1 MQVNGESEL
10 TFDDAQ
16 DSDRDERATQAAA
29 ASPYASGGGG
39 VTFERSV
46 AARYLAHLLVGDAAR
61 EIGSGRHV
69 VAVKFQQ
76 APEHPVDDLVIEA
89 AHDGET
95 APSLLLELAVRR
107 RVNLIVS
114 DQRTRQLFQQFVG
127 SLSAVP
133 EGDIERCLGLVV
145 GGWQQQ
151 ASQLGELCDI
161 ARCQLDALGF
171 FDLVRTPSRFST
183 EIRNRLDQI
192 ERLVA
197 QAMEDVGGDTPD
209 TRSVQQCTW
218 ELLSRLWVLMPRLES
233 PDETDWSVV
242 ESSLVPVARGNDVES
257 ASRLRDRL
265 LVLASTYS
273 PRAAR
278 INLSLLRRDA
288 HDLVDDDARRHARGW
303 AVLDHLHDRAL
314 ATVRHD
320 AVDADGQRSI
330 HLRRMDATAALAAIV
345 NSSKSAVV
353 CGDSGVGKSAMA
365 LRGAVTAADSVEVQ
379 ALCVNLRQLPVLTV
393 DFETELGCPLSELL
407 SELSAPR
414 RLLVIDGAD
423 AAPEGRQDALCYLL
437 DAARRSEVAVIAVTA
452 DQVKQVVLDLV
463 RERFGAD
470 VSEFEVPPLAD
481 SEIGELV
488 ASFPEFAKL
497 NSEERSRDVLRRL
510 VVVDLLARSGL
521 RGVPLTDT
529 DVMNEVWSGLVRRR
543 ERTDRGSPD
552 ARELAMLGLADLDL
566 CGGDRLR
573 VLSGLDL
580 DALDGLRRDGLL
592 RTSPEVRSTVGPVFA
607 HDEVRR
613 YAIARRLLSHSDLT
627 APLLEAGV
635 PRWCL
640 GAAKLACQA
649 RLAESE
655 SASHPVNGRFA
666 TLQRCFDALADM
678 GHGARW
684 RDVPGEALLA
694 LASPGVILAD
704 AWPDLRYADGG
715 GLGRL
720 ERLVNQR
727 LRRSDGFV
735 GVSSI
740 EPIAERLLDEATPWR
755 LGTHAVELLRDWL
768 HSLIIA
774 EVAAG
779 HPLRVR
785 LGELLVAECAAGD
798 RRLTERQEQQAAAWA
813 DRTPAEVEQQRLRLE
828 RIRPLMLPLGST
840 GPERR
845 QRPTVPPEITDEVV
859 IELLALLGP
868 DLREDGAQ
876 VLRRVGRDAPDR
888 LAPAL
893 EELLTGRALAA
904 HGQGLLAELTEAYY
918 LDDDYGDEVPWDSM
932 HDGIRGH
939 QIRRSSLFDLCAWY
953 RGPFAALLLTDFASG
968 VAVLNRLLNHAAR
981 VRVLS
986 LARIRREP
994 WLPVREDILSQ
1005 HRLQMDITGTPKSYI
1020 GDAHVWCWY
1029 RGHMAA
1035 VGPYPCMSAL
1045 QALEYVCDQFIKAGA
1060 RVGDL
1065 VPLLLEDC
1073 ENLAMVGAVFGLL
1086 VRHLEAADRLLDP
1099 FLTQPAIW
1107 RYESF
1112 RLASESRHRTGESDA
1127 LIAPE
1132 RRTWLPR
1139 RVAMTLVLG
1148 ADEERAAELRSV
1160 GDQLV
1165 ENARREFS
1173 STRSTNHDGDEQAA
1187 NDSFADQLTTVRNWA
1202 SALDRSTYRLESVP
1216 GGYQISAEPPPDV
1229 AEALKD
1235 SAEDLE
1241 RMENEARLKLR
1252 YYGLFAEKST
1262 SSLSSEDL
1270 DADLATA
1277 QRLLELPSRLGPSF
1291 RWEAAALVAAAALHA
1306 QLTRSV
1312 DLAEDSLAFAAEI
1325 VVGVVDDP
1333 ASRQPFD
1340 SEQSIFGYGADR
1352 SAARALPLLLL
1363 PAAAPIRSLLSDSIG
1378 RPAYEHLVHCG
1389 LSLARSLPNEV
1400 RMQLARGLDHLWEA
1414 PCAADDRCHH
1424 VDGWR
1429 IATETVR
1436 DSVAGAWNPD
1446 TGNRELVVLGDPLD
1460 RSLAN
1465 ADSRSLRAS
1474 RLDAAIRACAPAA
1487 IADVCI
1493 SERARALL
1501 RTLFAAQRRAL
1512 LSHPRDNTANGD
1524 SVTVYEDLD
1533 GRSTHTLVTARALLT
1548 LDPGEREPLLDECI
1562 VEYTRSPRHLSKL
1575 LKAIAAAGE
1584 ETADRAA
1591 AARSLW
1597 PHVIRRVLEM
1607 HSAGHDLSSDW
1618 RYGSSAL
1625 NALIPTSA
1633 TDTEYLYREVSDEP
1647 IVWWRPSDL
1656 QDDIDRILATGDA
1669 SPMCPGMLVAF
1680 LGSLS
1685 FEDQARLGLP
1695 WIGPLVRSDPGNV
1708 RSYSQ
1713 ELCSWLPEI
1722 QSAAVAVGMQ
1732 SEWQAIVDDLV
1743 VAGDANLAPYS
1754 A

>member
-1 MQVNGESEL
+1 MNDESEL
-10 TFDDAQ
+10 TLDDAQ
-16 DSDRDERATQAAA
+16 DSDRDERTAPASAT
-29 ASPYASGGGG
+29 SPYASGGGG

-46 AARYLAHLLVGDAAR
+46 AARYLANLLVGDAAA
-61 EIGSGRHV
+61 EIGNGRHV

-76 APEHPVDDLVIEA
+76 APVHPVDDLVIEA

-95 APSLLLELAVRR
+95 APSLVLELAVRR
-107 RVNLIVS
+107 RVNLVVS
-114 DQRTRQLFQQFVG
+114 DPRTRQMFHQFVG
-127 SLSAVP
+127 SLTAAP
-133 EGDIERCLGLVV
+133 EGDVEQRLGLVV
-145 GGWQQQ
+145 AGWQQQ

-171 FDLVRTPSRFST
+171 FDLVRTPGRFST

-197 QAMEDVGGDTPD
+197 RAMEDLGGATPE
-209 TRSVQQCTW
+209 TRSVQQRTW
-218 ELLSRLWVLMPRLES
+218 ELLSRLWVLMPRLEP
-233 PDETDWSVV
+233 PDEMDWSAVAD
-242 ESSLVPVARGNDVES
+242 SLVHVARGND
-257 ASRLRDRL
+257 ASGASLLRDRL
-265 LVLASTYS
+265 VVLASTYA
-273 PRAAR
+273 PLAAR
-278 INLSLLRRDA
+278 INLSLLRRDT
-288 HDLVDDDARRHARGW
+288 HDLIDDVARRHARGW
-303 AVLDHLHDRAL
+303 QMLNHLHDRAL
-314 ATVRHD
+314 ETVRD
-320 AVDADGQRSI
+320 DIVDGEGNRGL
-330 HLRRMDATAALAAIV
+330 HLRRLDVTTALAETLNNA
-345 NSSKSAVV
+345 KSVIV
-353 CGDSGVGKSAMA
+353 CGDSGVGKSAMV
-365 LRGAVTAADSVEVQ
+365 LRTVVSAAAESAEVQ
-379 ALCVNLRQLPVLTV
+379 ALCINLRQVPTLTV
-393 DFETELGCPLSELL
+393 EFESELGCPMSELL
-407 SELSAPR
+407 GELSAPR

-437 DAARRSEVAVIAVTA
+437 DAAHRSEVAVIAVTA
-452 DQVKQVVLDLV
+452 DQIKQIVLDLV
-463 RERFGAD
+463 RGRFGAD

-481 SEIGELV
+481 SEIDELV

-529 DVMNEVWSGLVRRR
+529 DVMNEVWNGLIRRR

-566 CGGDRLR
+566 RSGDRLS
-573 VLSGLDL
+573 VLSGLDV

-592 RTSPEVRSTVGPVFA
+592 RTSSENRSTVGPVFA

-655 SASHPVNGRFA
+655 SASYPVNGRFA
-666 TLQRCFDALADM
+666 ELQRCFDALADK

-684 RDVPGEALLA
+684 RDIPGEALLA
-694 LASPGVILAD
+694 LASPGAILAD
-704 AWPDLRYADGG
+704 AWPELRHPDGG

-720 ERLVNQR
+720 ARLVNQR

-735 GVSSI
+735 GISSI

-774 EVAAG
+774 EVGTG
-779 HPLRVR
+779 HSLRVR
-785 LGELLVAECAAGD
+785 LRELLVAECMAGD
-798 RRLTERQEQQAAAWA
+798 RRLAERQEQQAAALA
-813 DRTPAEVEQQRLRLE
+813 NRTPAEVEQQRLRLE
-828 RIRPLMLPLGST
+828 RIRPLMFPLGST

-845 QRPTVPPEITDEVV
+845 QRPTMPPEITDEAV

-876 VLRRVGRDAPDR
+876 ALRRVGRDAPDR

-939 QIRRSSLFDLCAWY
+939 QIRMSSLFDFCAWY

-994 WLPVREDILSQ
+994 WPPVREDILSQ
-1005 HRLQMDITGTPKSYI
+1005 HQLQMDITGTPKSYI

-1045 QALEYVCDQFIKAGA
+1045 QALEHACDQFIKAGA
-1060 RVGDL
+1060 RVGDI
-1065 VPLLLEDC
+1065 VPLLLKDC

-1107 RYESF
+1107 RYESS

-1127 LIAPE
+1127 LVAPE

-1139 RVAMTLVLG
+1139 QVAMTLVLG

-1160 GDQLV
+1160 GDKLV

-1173 STRSTNHDGDEQAA
+1173 STRSTNPDGDEQAA
-1187 NDSFADQLTTVRNWA
+1187 RDALAEQLITVRNWA
-1202 SALDRSTYRLESVP
+1202 SALDRSTYRVESVP

-1241 RMENEARLKLR
+1241 RMEDEARLKLR
-1252 YYGLFAEKST
+1252 YYGLFAEQST

-1277 QRLLELPSRLGPSF
+1277 QRLLERPSRLGPSF

-1312 DLAEDSLAFAAEI
+1312 DLAGDSLAFAAEI

-1333 ASRQPFD
+1333 ASRPPFD

-1465 ADSRSLRAS
+1465 TDSRSLRVS

-1548 LDPGEREPLLDECI
+1548 LDPGEREPLLDEYI

-1607 HSAGHDLSSDW
+1607 HSAGRDLSSDW

-1625 NALIPTSA
+1625 DALIPTSA
-1633 TDTEYLYREVSDEP
+1633 TETEYLYREVSDEP
-1647 IVWWRPSDL
+1647 IAWWRPSDL
-1656 QDDIDRILATGDA
+1656 QDDIDRILATGDT
-1669 SPMCPGMLVAF
+1669 SPMCPGKLVAF

-1685 FEDQARLGLP
+1685 SEDQARLGLP
-1695 WIGPLVRSDPGNV
+1695 WIGPLVRSDPRNV
-1708 RSYSQ
+1708 LNYSL
-1713 ELCSWLPEI
+1713 ELRSWLPEI
-1722 QSAAVAVGMQ
+1722 QPAAVAVGMQ
-1732 SEWQAIVDDLV
+1732 TEWQAIVDDLV
-1743 VAGDANLAPYS
+1743 VAGDAHLAPYS

>member
-1 MQVNGESEL
+1 MNDESDL
-10 TFDDAQ
+10 TLDDAE
-16 DSDRDERATQAAA
+16 DSDRDERVTPAVV

-46 AARYLAHLLVGDAAR
+46 AARYLAHLLVGDAAT
-61 EIGSGRHV
+61 EIGDGRHV
-69 VAVKFQQ
+69 AAVKFQQ
-76 APEHPVDDLVIEA
+76 APEHPVDDLVIETA
-89 AHDGET
+89 RDGET
-95 APSLLLELAVRR
+95 APSLVLELAVRR

-114 DQRTRQLFQQFVG
+114 DPRTRQLFQQFVG
-127 SLSAVP
+127 SLTAAP
-133 EGDIERCLGLVV
+133 DGDIEQRLGLVV
-145 GGWQQQ
+145 AGRQEH
-151 ASQLGELCDI
+151 ASQLGHLCDV

-171 FDLVRTPSRFST
+171 FDLVQTPGRFSIK
-183 EIRNRLDQI
+183 IRNRLDQI

-197 QAMEDVGGDTPD
+197 RAMEDLGGDTPD
-209 TRSVQQCTW
+209 TRSVHQRTW
-218 ELLSRLWVLMPRLES
+218 EMLSRLFVLMPHLES

-242 ESSLVPVARGNDVES
+242 ESSLVPVARGNDADG

-265 LVLASTYS
+265 LVLASSYS

-288 HDLVDDDARRHARGW
+288 HDLLDDDARRHARGW
-303 AVLDHLHDRAL
+303 AVLEHLHDRAL
-314 ATVRHD
+314 AMARHD
-320 AVDADGQRSI
+320 IVDADGHRSI
-330 HLRRMDATAALAAIV
+330 HLRRMDATAALAAIM
-345 NSSKSAVV
+345 NNSKSAVV

-365 LRGAVTAADSVEVQ
+365 LRAAVAEADSVEVQ
-379 ALCVNLRQLPVLTV
+379 ALCMNLRQLPVLTV
-393 DFETELGCPLSELL
+393 DFETELGCPLSDLL

-423 AAPEGRQDALCYLL
+423 AALEGRQDALCYLL
-437 DAARRSEVAVIAVTA
+437 DAAHRSEVMVIAVAA
-452 DQVKQVVLDLV
+452 DDVKQVVFDLL
-463 RERFGAD
+463 RERFGTD
-470 VSEFEVPPLAD
+470 VLEFEVPPLAD
-481 SEIGELV
+481 SEIDELV
-488 ASFPEFAKL
+488 ASFPEFAKV

-510 VVVDLLARSGL
+510 VVVDLLVRSGL

-529 DVMNEVWSGLVRRR
+529 DVMNEVWNGLVRRR
-543 ERTDRGSPD
+543 EQTDRGSPD

-566 CGGDRLR
+566 RGGDRLR
-573 VLSGLDL
+573 VLSNLDI
-580 DALDGLRRDGLL
+580 DALGGLRRDGLI
-592 RTSPEVRSTVGPVFA
+592 RTSSEGRSTVGPVFA

-613 YAIARRLLSHSDLT
+613 YAIARRLLSRSDLT

-649 RLAESE
+649 QLAESE

-666 TLQRCFDALADM
+666 ELQDCFDALADN

-694 LASPGVILAD
+694 LANPGAILAD
-704 AWPDLRYADGG
+704 AWPELRHADGG
-715 GLGRL
+715 GLSRL

-735 GVSSI
+735 SVSSI

-755 LGTHAVELLRDWL
+755 LGTHAVALLRDWL

-774 EVAAG
+774 EVGAG
-779 HPLRVR
+779 HPLRVKLR
-785 LGELLVAECAAGD
+785 ESLVAECAAGD
-798 RRLTERQEQQAAAWA
+798 RRLTERQEQQAAVLAN
-813 DRTPAEVEQQRLRLE
+813 RTPAEVEQQRLRLE
-828 RIRPLMLPLGST
+828 RNRPLMSSLGWD

-845 QRPTVPPEITDEVV
+845 QRPTVPPEITDEAG

-868 DLREDGAQ
+868 DLGEDGAQ
-876 VLRRVGRDAPDR
+876 ILRRVARDAPEH

-893 EELLTGRALAA
+893 EEVLTGRALAA
-904 HGQGLLAELTEAYY
+904 HRQGLLAELTEAYY
-918 LDDDYGDEVPWDSM
+918 LNDDYGDEVPWHSM
-932 HDGIRGH
+932 YDGIRGH
-939 QIRRSSLFDLCAWY
+939 QIRRSNLFEFCAWY
-953 RGPFAALLLTDFASG
+953 RGPFAALLLTDFPSG

-981 VRVLS
+981 VRVQS
-986 LARIRREP
+986 LARTEREP
-994 WLPVREDILSQ
+994 WLPVREDILRQ
-1005 HRLQMDITGTPKSYI
+1005 HQLQMDITGTPKSYI

-1045 QALEYVCDQFIKAGA
+1045 QALEHACDQLIKAGV
-1060 RVGDL
+1060 RVGDI
-1065 VPLLLEDC
+1065 VPLLLKDC

-1107 RYESF
+1107 KYESS
-1112 RLASESRHRTGESDA
+1112 RLASESRHRTGGSDA

-1139 RVAMTLVLG
+1139 QVAMTLVLR
-1148 ADEERAAELRSV
+1148 ADEERSAELRSV
-1160 GDQLV
+1160 GNKLV

-1173 STRSTNHDGDEQAA
+1173 STRSTNQHADEQAA
-1187 NDSFADQLTTVRNWA
+1187 EEAFSDQLITVRNWA
-1202 SALDRSTYRLESVP
+1202 SALDRSKYRLESVP
-1216 GGYQISAEPPPDV
+1216 GGYQISTEPPPEV
-1229 AEALKD
+1229 AEALKHG
-1235 SAEDLE
+1235 AEDLE
-1241 RMENEARLKLR
+1241 RMEDEARLKLR

-1262 SSLSSEDL
+1262 RSFSSEDL

-1277 QRLLELPSRLGPSF
+1277 QRLLERPSRLGASF
-1291 RWEAAALVAAAALHA
+1291 RWEAPALVAAAALHA
-1306 QLTRSV
+1306 QLTLSV
-1312 DLAEDSLAFAAEI
+1312 DLAEDSLAFAAET

-1333 ASRQPFD
+1333 ASRPPFE
-1340 SEQSIFGYGADR
+1340 SEQSFFGYGADR

-1363 PAAAPIRSLLSDSIG
+1363 PAAAPIRSLLSESTG
-1378 RPAYEHLVHCG
+1378 LPAYEHLVHCG

-1400 RMQLARGLDHLWEA
+1400 RMQLARGLDHLWEE
-1414 PCAADDRCHH
+1414 PCAADSRCHH

-1436 DSVAGAWNPD
+1436 DSLLGAWSPD
-1446 TGNRELVVLGDPLD
+1446 TGARQLVVLGDPLD

-1465 ADSRSLRAS
+1465 ADGRSLRIF

-1493 SERARALL
+1493 SEQARALL
-1501 RTLFAAQRRAL
+1501 RTLFTAQRRAL
-1512 LSHPRDNTANGD
+1512 LSHPRDNTVNGD

-1533 GRSTHTLVTARALLT
+1533 DRRTHTLVTARALLT
-1548 LDPGEREPLLDECI
+1548 LDPDERDSLLGEYIDD
-1562 VEYTRSPRHLSKL
+1562 YARSPRLLSKFL
-1575 LKAIAAAGE
+1575 RAIAAAGE
-1584 ETADRAA
+1584 ETAGRAA
-1591 AARSLW
+1591 VARGLW
-1597 PHVIRRVLEM
+1597 PHVINRVLELR
-1607 HSAGHDLSSDW
+1607 SSGHDLSSDW

-1625 NALIPTSA
+1625 DALIPTSA

-1647 IVWWRPSDL
+1647 IAWWRPSDL
-1656 QDDIDRILATGDA
+1656 RGDIDRILATGDA
-1669 SPMCPGMLVAF
+1669 SPMCPGILVAF

-1685 FEDQARLGLP
+1685 SEGQARLGLP
-1695 WIGPLVRSDPGNV
+1695 WVEPLVRSDPGNV
-1708 RSYSQ
+1708 RSYSP
-1713 ELCSWLPEI
+1713 ELRSWLPEI

-1743 VAGDANLAPYS
+1743 VAGDAHLAPDS

>member
-1 MQVNGESEL
+1 MNDESEATL
-10 TFDDAQ
+10 DDVQ
-16 DSDRDERATQAAA
+16 DSGRDERTTPAA

-39 VTFERSV
+39 VTFERCV
-46 AARYLAHLLVGDAAR
+46 AARYLAHLLVGDAAT
-61 EIGSGRHV
+61 EIGYGRHV

-89 AHDGET
+89 AHDGEI
-95 APSLLLELAVRR
+95 APSLVLELAVRR
-107 RVNLIVS
+107 RVNLVVS
-114 DQRTRQLFQQFVG
+114 DPRTCQMFQQFVG
-127 SLSAVP
+127 SLTAAP
-133 EGDIERCLGLVV
+133 EDDIEHRLGLVV
-145 GGWQQQ
+145 AGWQQQ
-151 ASQLGELCDI
+151 ASQLGKLCDI
-161 ARCQLDALGF
+161 ARCQFDAHGF
-171 FDLVRTPSRFST
+171 FDLVRTPGRFST

-197 QAMEDVGGDTPD
+197 RAMEDVGGDTPE

-265 LVLASTYS
+265 LVLGSTYS
-273 PRAAR
+273 PQAAR

-303 AVLDHLHDRAL
+303 AVLEHFHERAL

-320 AVDADGQRSI
+320 VVDADGHRSI
-330 HLRRMDATAALAAIV
+330 HLRRTDAMAALAAIV
-345 NSSKSAVV
+345 NSPKSAVV
-353 CGDSGVGKSAMA
+353 CGDSGVGKSAIA
-365 LRGAVTAADSVEVQ
+365 LRAAVAAADAIEVQ

-393 DFETELGCPLSELL
+393 DFETALGCPLPELL

-437 DAARRSEVAVIAVTA
+437 DAAHRSEVAVIAVTA
-452 DQVKQVVLDLV
+452 DQVKQVVLDLI

-552 ARELAMLGLADLDL
+552 ARELAMLSLADLDL
-566 CGGDRLR
+566 RGGDRLR
-573 VLSGLDL
+573 VLSSLNA

-592 RTSPEVRSTVGPVFA
+592 RTSSEDRSTVGPVFA

-627 APLLEAGV
+627 EPLVEAGV

-649 RLAESE
+649 QLAESE
-655 SASHPVNGRFA
+655 NASHPVEGRFA
-666 TLQRCFDALADM
+666 TLQNCFDALADM
-678 GHGARW
+678 GHDARW
-684 RDVPGEALLA
+684 RDVPGEALLS
-694 LASPGVILAD
+694 LADPGAILAD
-704 AWPDLRYADGG
+704 AWPALRYADEG
-715 GLGRL
+715 GLGL
-720 ERLVNQR
+720 LARLVNQR

-735 GVSSI
+735 SVPSI
-740 EPIAERLLDEATPWR
+740 EPIAERLLDEATPWK
-755 LGTHAVELLRDWL
+755 LGKHAVALLRDWL

-774 EVAAG
+774 EAGVG

-785 LGELLVAECAAGD
+785 LRELLTAECAAGD
-798 RRLTERQEQQAAAWA
+798 RRLAERQEQQAAALA
-813 DRTPAEVEQQRLRLE
+813 NRTPAEVEQQRLRLE
-828 RIRPLMLPLGST
+828 RNHLLMTSLGWT
-840 GPERR
+840 GRERR

-859 IELLALLGP
+859 IELLALPGP
-868 DLREDGAQ
+868 DLAEGGAQ
-876 VLRRVGRDAPDR
+876 ILRRVARDAPEN

-893 EELLTGRALAA
+893 EEVLTGRALAA

-932 HDGIRGH
+932 HDGIRRH
-939 QIRRSSLFDLCAWY
+939 QIRMSSLFDFCAWH

-994 WLPVREDILSQ
+994 WPPVREDILSQ
-1005 HRLQMDITGTPKSYI
+1005 HQLQMDITGTPKSYI

-1045 QALEYVCDQFIKAGA
+1045 QALEHACDQLIKAGA
-1060 RVGDL
+1060 RVGDI
-1065 VPLLLEDC
+1065 VPLLLKDC

-1107 RYESF
+1107 RYESS
-1112 RLASESRHRTGESDA
+1112 RLASESRQRTGESDA
-1127 LIAPE
+1127 LVAPE

-1139 RVAMTLVLG
+1139 QVAMTLVLG

-1160 GDQLV
+1160 GDKLV

-1173 STRSTNHDGDEQAA
+1173 STRSTNPDGDEQAA
-1187 NDSFADQLTTVRNWA
+1187 RDALAEHLITVRNWA
-1202 SALDRSTYRLESVP
+1202 SALDRSTYRVESVP

-1241 RMENEARLKLR
+1241 RMEDEARLKLR
-1252 YYGLFAEKST
+1252 YYGLFAEQST

-1277 QRLLELPSRLGPSF
+1277 QRLLERPSRLGPSF

-1312 DLAEDSLAFAAEI
+1312 DLVGDSLAFAAEI

-1333 ASRQPFD
+1333 ASRPPFD
-1340 SEQSIFGYGADR
+1340 SEQSIFGHGADR

-1400 RMQLARGLDHLWEA
+1400 RMQLARGLDHLE
-1414 PCAADDRCHH
+1414 
-1424 VDGWR
+1424 
-1429 IATETVR
+1429 
-1436 DSVAGAWNPD
+1436 
-1446 TGNRELVVLGDPLD
+1446 
-1460 RSLAN
+1460 
-1465 ADSRSLRAS
+1465 
-1474 RLDAAIRACAPAA
+1474 
-1487 IADVCI
+1487 
-1493 SERARALL
+1493 
-1501 RTLFAAQRRAL
+1501 
-1512 LSHPRDNTANGD
+1512 
-1524 SVTVYEDLD
+1524 
-1533 GRSTHTLVTARALLT
+1533 
-1548 LDPGEREPLLDECI
+1548 
-1562 VEYTRSPRHLSKL
+1562 
-1575 LKAIAAAGE
+1575 
-1584 ETADRAA
+1584 
-1591 AARSLW
+1591 AAR
-1597 PHVIRRVLEM
+1597 
-1607 HSAGHDLSSDW
+1607 
-1618 RYGSSAL
+1618 
-1625 NALIPTSA
+1625 
-1633 TDTEYLYREVSDEP
+1633 
-1647 IVWWRPSDL
+1647 
-1656 QDDIDRILATGDA
+1656 IDRL
-1669 SPMCPGMLVAF
+1669 
-1680 LGSLS
+1680 
-1685 FEDQARLGLP
+1685 
-1695 WIGPLVRSDPGNV
+1695 
-1708 RSYSQ
+1708 
-1713 ELCSWLPEI
+1713 
-1722 QSAAVAVGMQ
+1722 
-1732 SEWQAIVDDLV
+1732 
-1743 VAGDANLAPYS
+1743 
-1754 A
+1754 

>member
-1 MQVNGESEL
+1 MNDESEL
-10 TFDDAQ
+10 TLDNAQ
-16 DSDRDERATQAAA
+16 VSDRDERAAPASAT
-29 ASPYASGGGG
+29 SPYASGGGG

-46 AARYLAHLLVGDAAR
+46 AARYLAHLLVGDAAT
-61 EIGSGRHV
+61 EIGNGRHV

-76 APEHPVDDLVIEA
+76 APAHPVDDLVIEA

-107 RVNLIVS
+107 RVNLVVS
-114 DQRTRQLFQQFVG
+114 DPRARQMFQQFVG
-127 SLSAVP
+127 SLTAAP
-133 EGDIERCLGLVV
+133 EGDTEQRLGLVV
-145 GGWQQQ
+145 AGWQQQ

-171 FDLVRTPSRFST
+171 SDLIRTPGRFST
-183 EIRNRLDQI
+183 EIRNRLNQI

-197 QAMEDVGGDTPD
+197 RAMEDLGGATPE
-209 TRSVQQCTW
+209 TRSVQQRTW
-218 ELLSRLWVLMPRLES
+218 ELLSRLWVLMPQLES
-233 PDETDWSVV
+233 PGGTGWSAVAN
-242 ESSLVPVARGNDVES
+242 SLAPVARGND
-257 ASRLRDRL
+257 ADGALALRDRL
-265 LVLASTYS
+265 VVLASTYA

-278 INLSLLRRDA
+278 INFSLLRRDT
-288 HDLVDDDARRHARGW
+288 HDLIDDVARRHARGW
-303 AVLDHLHDRAL
+303 RVLNHLHDRAL
-314 ATVRHD
+314 ATVRAD
-320 AVDADGQRSI
+320 IVDGEGSRGL
-330 HLRRMDATAALAAIV
+330 HLRRLDVTAALAPILD
-345 NSSKSAVV
+345 NSKSAVI
-353 CGDSGVGKSAMA
+353 CGDSGVGKSAMV
-365 LRGAVTAADSVEVQ
+365 LRTAVAAADSVGVQ
-379 ALCVNLRQLPVLTV
+379 ALCINLRQVPTLTV
-393 DFETELGCPLSELL
+393 DFESDLGCPMSELL
-407 SELSAPR
+407 EELSAPR

-437 DAARRSEVAVIAVTA
+437 DAAHRSEVAVIAVTA
-452 DQVKQVVLDLV
+452 DEVKQVVLDLV
-463 RERFGAD
+463 RQRFGTD
-470 VSEFEVPPLAD
+470 VSEFEIPALAD
-481 SEIGELV
+481 SEIDELV
-488 ASFPEFAKL
+488 ASFPEFAEL

-529 DVMNEVWSGLVRRR
+529 DVMNEVWNGLIRRR

-566 CGGDRLR
+566 RSGDRLS
-573 VLSGLDL
+573 VLSGLDV

-592 RTSPEVRSTVGPVFA
+592 RTSSESRSTVGPVFA

-655 SASHPVNGRFA
+655 SASYPVNGRFA
-666 TLQRCFDALADM
+666 ELQRCFDALADK

-684 RDVPGEALLA
+684 RDIPGEALLA
-694 LASPGVILAD
+694 LASPGAILAD
-704 AWPDLRYADGG
+704 AWPELRHTDGG

-720 ERLVNQR
+720 ARLVNQR

-774 EVAAG
+774 EVGTG

-785 LGELLVAECAAGD
+785 LRELLVAECMAGD
-798 RRLTERQEQQAAAWA
+798 RRLAERQEQQAAALA
-813 DRTPAEVEQQRLRLE
+813 NRTPAEVEQQRLRLE
-828 RIRPLMLPLGST
+828 RMGPLMSSLGST

-868 DLREDGAQ
+868 DLGEDGAQ
-876 VLRRVGRDAPDR
+876 VLRRVGRDAPED

-893 EELLTGRALAA
+893 EENLTGHALAA
-904 HGQGLLAELTEAYY
+904 AGQGLLAELTEAYY
-918 LDDDYGDEVPWDSM
+918 LDDDFGDEVPWDSM
-932 HDGIRGH
+932 YDGIRRH
-939 QIRRSSLFDLCAWY
+939 QIRMSNLFESCAWY
-953 RGPFAALLLTDFASG
+953 RGPFVALLLTDFPSG

-986 LARIRREP
+986 LARTRHEP
-994 WLPVREDILSQ
+994 WLPVREDILRQ
-1005 HRLQMDITGTPKSYI
+1005 HQLQMDITGTPKSYI
-1020 GDAHVWCWY
+1020 GDAQVWCWY

-1045 QALEYVCDQFIKAGA
+1045 QALEHACDQLIKAGA
-1060 RVGDL
+1060 RVGDI
-1065 VPLLLEDC
+1065 VPLLLQDC
-1073 ENLAMVGAVFGLL
+1073 DNLAMVGAVFGLL

-1107 RYESF
+1107 KYESS

-1139 RVAMTLVLG
+1139 QVAMTLVLR
-1148 ADEERAAELRSV
+1148 ADEERSAELRSV
-1160 GDQLV
+1160 GDKLV

-1173 STRSTNHDGDEQAA
+1173 STRSTNPDGDEQAA
-1187 NDSFADQLTTVRNWA
+1187 KDALAEQLITVRNWA

-1216 GGYQISAEPPPDV
+1216 GGYQISAEPPPDI
-1229 AEALKD
+1229 AEALKH
-1235 SAEDLE
+1235 SAEDIE
-1241 RMENEARLKLR
+1241 RMEDEARLKVR
-1252 YYGLFAEKST
+1252 YYGLFAEAPT
-1262 SSLSSEDL
+1262 SSFSPEDL
-1270 DADLATA
+1270 EADLATA
-1277 QRLLELPSRLGPSF
+1277 QRLLERPSRFGASF
-1291 RWEAAALVAAAALHA
+1291 RWDAPALVAAAALHA
-1306 QLTRSV
+1306 QLTLCV
-1312 DLAEDSLAFAAEI
+1312 DLVEDSLAFAAET

-1333 ASRQPFD
+1333 ASRQSFD
-1340 SEQSIFGYGADR
+1340 SEQSFFGYGADR

-1363 PAAAPIRSLLSDSIG
+1363 PAAARIRSHLSESAG
-1378 RPAYEHLVHCG
+1378 QPAYEHLVHCG

-1400 RMQLARGLDHLWEA
+1400 RMQLARGLDHLWA
-1414 PCAADDRCHH
+1414 SACTADGRCHH

-1429 IATETVR
+1429 LATETVR
-1436 DSVAGAWNPD
+1436 DSVVGAWNPD
-1446 TGNRELVVLGDPLD
+1446 TGNRELMVLGDPLD
-1460 RSLAN
+1460 RSLA
-1465 ADSRSLRAS
+1465 DVDGRSLRMS
-1474 RLDAAIRACAPAA
+1474 RIDAAIRACAPAA

-1493 SERARALL
+1493 SEQARALL

-1512 LSHPRDNTANGD
+1512 LSHPRDKTVNGD

-1533 GRSTHTLVTARALLT
+1533 DRNTHTLVAARALLT
-1548 LDPGEREPLLDECI
+1548 LDPDERDPLLDAYI
-1562 VEYTRSPRHLSKL
+1562 DDYARSPRLLSKFL
-1575 LKAIAAAGE
+1575 RAIAAAGE

-1591 AARSLW
+1591 VVRSLW
-1597 PHVIRRVLEM
+1597 PHVIRRVLEVR
-1607 HSAGHDLSSDW
+1607 SAGHDLSSDW

-1625 NALIPTSA
+1625 DALIPTSA
-1633 TDTEYLYREVSDEP
+1633 TDTEYLYREVYDEP
-1647 IVWWRPSDL
+1647 IAWWRPSDL
-1656 QDDIDRILATGDA
+1656 QGDIDRILATGDA
-1669 SPMCPGMLVAF
+1669 SPTCPGILVAF

-1695 WIGPLVRSDPGNV
+1695 WIEPLVRADPVNV
-1708 RSYSQ
+1708 RSYSL
-1713 ELCSWLPEI
+1713 ELRSWLPEI
-1722 QSAAVAVGMQ
+1722 QSAAVAVGME
-1732 SEWQAIVDDLV
+1732 SKWQAIVDDLV
-1743 VAGDANLAPYS
+1743 VAGDAYLAPYS